1 MLARRCDGADWPAS
15 VALGDQALEAAIAQ
29 KAAVASRAV
38 TGVTA
43 VTGWVRISSWAAQ
56 RETMHGLSLSRGLGA
71 VMGVPE

>member
-1 MLARRCDGADWPAS
+1 M
-15 VALGDQALEAAIAQ
+15 EAAIAE

-56 RETMHGLSLSRGLGA
+56 RETMHGLSLSRGWGLSW
-71 VMGVPE
+71 VYLSER